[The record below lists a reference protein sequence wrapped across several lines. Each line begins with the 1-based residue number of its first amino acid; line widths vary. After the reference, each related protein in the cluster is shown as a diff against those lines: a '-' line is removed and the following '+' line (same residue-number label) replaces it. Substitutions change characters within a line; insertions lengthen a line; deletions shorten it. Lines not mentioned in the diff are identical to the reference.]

1 MHVKTLIASGLY
13 LRSELYLR
21 SKLYLRPPYF

>member
-13 LRSELYLR
+13 LRSKLYLR
-21 SKLYLRPPYF
+21 SELYLRPPYF